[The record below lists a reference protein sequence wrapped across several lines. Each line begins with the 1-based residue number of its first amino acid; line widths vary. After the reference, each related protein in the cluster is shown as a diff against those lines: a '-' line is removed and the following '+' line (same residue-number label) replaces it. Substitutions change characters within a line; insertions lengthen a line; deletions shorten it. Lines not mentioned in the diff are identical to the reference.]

1 MTMFFAVIAGAALIV
16 YIVTSIMIIDIL
28 KKRGEKINFIFIN
41 LLIPFYAHKY
51 KKMTAAETGKP
62 GSLFYYWIVSINTA
76 LVFGIAAVVSKVS

>member
-1 MTMFFAVIAGAALIV
+1 MTIFYTAIAGTALIV
-16 YIVTSIMIIDIL
+16 YIVTSIMIVDVL
-28 KKRGEKINFIFIN
+28 KKRGEKINFVFIR
-41 LLIPFYAHKY
+41 LLIPFYAQKY